1 MRYSPDASLLYSFSL
16 SIIIIDKSTKSKFM
30 SEQPFSDQ
38 PAIPPPGGWDHVAAQ
53 YKDWHPGLHG
63 HVERLLEVN
72 GITPPGDV
80 NTPTEVIAV
89 IPETIRPDEPREL
102 PNANILAEETA
113 PPVDVTALKLDLS
126 TRPYETVKRESLGL
140 FGEPKTYG
148 VSECL
153 ALLQSGEL
161 DVATQGIRLG
171 RFKDLDSQSARQL
184 IDGGSQVTVNGWLA
198 SFNDLD
204 EQIAYDL
211 IATTPGKSVFGLKE
225 TFASFDQNKLADYA
239 VSIGKGEAFMDR
251 LEAVPEVDPSR
262 VLPALEESGQ
272 HIAILMGVLA
282 GRLPQVDQQALVN
295 KLVAEH
301 KSANAIF
308 GIDNLTGIDKA
319 AFGQQIVDH
328 GDLQELLSVFNYID
342 RFPRLD
348 TNKLIKRVIDEGTP
362 DNLYS
367 VQALIGKE
375 GIEAA
380 TYQKFISACMEHGQ
394 TTAVARSLDMFPDGM
409 VDHQALADTII
420 ERFNAGTILDISV
433 LTGYLDKFSGLS
445 AITYDELLDLAGDKL
460 YSLRH
465 SLGSFT
471 SLSPHAAAVLCD
483 HFAGIENVVE
493 HLDKFDMN
501 RKQLLDLI
509 LSKSGGLSALAAKAD
524 AYPEEQQ
531 MLVDK
536 IMGGAASDVSILI
549 QNLQRFTDIDRASLA
564 SQLLDKDV
572 SGVFGLISN
581 KEYFG
586 LDAER
591 LGALLGSSENRTLQ
605 LLAAD
610 EGLLSLLPADGPF
623 GATFGRAAVKVLLGS
638 EHPEQTIDSLNM
650 VAQEQSLWLRNL
662 RISQIAAGE
671 ISKLGFLADYMVEE
685 IPLSFPVEAKEGT
698 YEAAALMRPF
708 AEMSDDEKRMV
719 MSKEALEQLSSNQI
733 SLDTKVTVGFTEL
746 SADWQENVLGYRLYQ
761 SIGRSRNERERSAAS
776 EQNRRFAE
784 SENWMQAGDLVHATG
799 TVANGANLL
808 RNGLLCGEAIG
819 LQAQVDGFPF
829 NVDFVSVSSEV
840 LAGSTHRE
848 RLDNLKNR
856 SYGDYVFLLHRT
868 ADSTD
873 AGRETIGG
881 LNEDHR
887 LIFGAVP
894 ATEISAL
901 LLRGVDADIEAAI
914 GMVVES
920 GMYIPVVDNLGNNLL
935 SYDDYQA
942 RRLDGNYAAAI
953 PQVIDSSFK
962 LDGTQLGSNEGAMYV
977 APVKNRQQADH
988 YYVKFG
994 DESADK
1000 RDHLWTEILADELYR
1015 TVTPELVP
1023 ETAAVII
1030 DGRLARRSKIA
1041 PTDEEAVT
1049 NEARNAGFIMDC
1061 LIGNW
1066 DAVYNDANLLMSD
1079 GKALRIDT
1087 GNSFDFRARGD
1098 KKDADQFSER
1108 VLEVEIGTS
1117 ADELGGGMR
1126 QMYSD
1131 ITDDEI
1137 KDQVKRLRESLTDTK
1152 IDELVHSI
1160 RRPSGDR
1167 LRLASIVKARK
1178 NYLIQKFL

>member
-1 MRYSPDASLLYSFSL
+1 
-16 SIIIIDKSTKSKFM
+16 M

-38 PAIPPPGGWDHVAAQ
+38 PVAPPPDGWEHIASQ
-53 YKDWHPGLHG
+53 YKNWHPGLHE

-72 GITPPGDV
+72 GISPPGDV
-80 NTPTEVIAV
+80 NTPTEVMSDTPEAV
-89 IPETIRPDEPREL
+89 RPDEPREVAST
-102 PNANILAEETA
+102 NVQTKETA
-113 PPVDVTALKLDLS
+113 LPVDVVALKLDLS
-126 TRPYETVKRESLGL
+126 ISRYETNKRESLGL

-148 VSECL
+148 VRECQ

-161 DVATQGIRLG
+161 DVATQGIRQG
-171 RFKDLDSQSARQL
+171 RFKDLDSLSARQL

-204 EQIAYDL
+204 EQLAYNL
-211 IATTPGKSVFGLKE
+211 ITATPGKNVFELKE

-282 GRLPQVDQQALVN
+282 GRLPQVDQQELVN
-295 KLVAEH
+295 KLVAVH

-319 AFGQQIVDH
+319 AFGQQIIDN
-328 GDLQELLSVFNYID
+328 GDLHELLCMFNVND
-342 RFPRLD
+342 RFPGLD
-348 TNKLIKRVIDEGTP
+348 ANKLINRVIDEGTP

-367 VQALIGKE
+367 VEALIGKE
-375 GIEAA
+375 GIEPA

-409 VDHQALADTII
+409 IDHQALADTII
-420 ERFNAGTILDISV
+420 ERFNSGAILDINV

-445 AITYDELLDLAGDKL
+445 ADTFDVLLDLAGDKL
-460 YSLRH
+460 YSVRH
-465 SLGSFT
+465 SLDSFS
-471 SLSPHAAAVLCD
+471 SLSPHAAEVLCNNY
-483 HFAGIENVVE
+483 AGINDAVE
-493 HLDKFDMN
+493 HLDKFDMD

-524 AYPEEQQ
+524 TYPEEQQ

-536 IMGGAASDVSILI
+536 IMGGEASDVPILI
-549 QNLQRFTDIDRASLA
+549 QNLQRFTEIDRDSLA

-581 KEYFG
+581 KEFFG
-586 LDAER
+586 LDAKS
-591 LGALLGSSENRTLQ
+591 LGTLLDSSGNRTLQ
-605 LLAAD
+605 LLATD
-610 EGLLSLLPADGPF
+610 EGLLTLLPADGPF
-623 GATFGRAAVKVLLGS
+623 GATFGRAAVKVLLES
-638 EHPEQTIDSLNM
+638 EHPEQTIDLLNM

-662 RISQIAAGE
+662 RISQIAAGA
-671 ISKLGFLADYMVEE
+671 ISKLGFLADYTVEE
-685 IPLSFPVEAKEGT
+685 IPLSFPVEAKEGM
-698 YEAAALMRPF
+698 YEADALMRPF

-719 MSKEALEQLSSNQI
+719 LSDSALEQLSSNQL
-733 SLDTKVTVGFTEL
+733 SLDMKMAVGFTEL

-761 SIGRSRNERERSAAS
+761 SIGRSRNESERSFAS
-776 EQNRRFAE
+776 EQNRKFAE
-784 SENWMQAGDLVHATG
+784 LEDWLQAGDLVHATG
-799 TVANGANLL
+799 TIANGANLL

-829 NVDFVSVSSEV
+829 NVDFVSVSNEV
-840 LAGSTHRE
+840 LAGSTYRE
-848 RLDNLKNR
+848 KLDNLKNR

-868 ADSTD
+868 VDSTD
-873 AGRETIGG
+873 SGRETVGG

-901 LLRGVDADIEAAI
+901 LLRGVDTNIEAAI

-935 SYDDYQA
+935 SYDEYEA

-962 LDGTQLGSNEGAMYV
+962 LDGTQMGSNEGAMYV
-977 APVKNRQQADH
+977 APAKNGQQADH

-1015 TVTPELVP
+1015 AVTPELVP

-1041 PTDEEAVT
+1041 PTDDESVT
-1049 NEARNAGFIMDC
+1049 DEARNAGFIVDC
-1061 LIGNW
+1061 LVGNW
-1066 DAVYNDANLLMSD
+1066 DAVYNSGNLIMS
-1079 GKALRIDT
+1079 GGQALRIDT

-1098 KKDADQFSER
+1098 RKTDDQFSEI
-1108 VLEVEIGTS
+1108 VTEIEFKDDPS
-1117 ADELGGGMR
+1117 ELAGGMR
-1126 QMYSD
+1126 QMY
-1131 ITDDEI
+1131 
-1137 KDQVKRLRESLTDTK
+1137 VGLTDEQIAAQVQNLKNNLTDEK
-1152 IDELVHSI
+1152 IDQLVHSI
-1160 RRPSGDR
+1160 RRPSEDR
-1167 LRLASIVKARK
+1167 LRLARIVKARK
-1178 NYLIQKFL
+1178 NYLIEKFL